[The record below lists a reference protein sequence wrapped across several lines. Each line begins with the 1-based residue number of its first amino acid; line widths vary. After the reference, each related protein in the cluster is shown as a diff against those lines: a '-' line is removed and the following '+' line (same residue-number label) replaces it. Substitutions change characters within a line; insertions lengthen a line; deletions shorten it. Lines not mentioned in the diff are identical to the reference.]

1 MSKWQLRGFRK
12 FIIVLIYIKVI
23 YPNAY
28 AMVYGIYIYGTI
40 FRCWVGV
47 CVGMLCG
54 REHVDNKTDSRTILF
69 WCGGKFYFKFGMTC
83 KNICKRKRIQRNNKS
98 LILACNLILLGHE
111 HGANTYTPVF
121 FRVSLIYCSI
131 YRLRKKKMAE
141 K

>member
-1 MSKWQLRGFRK
+1 MAVKRLSK
-12 FIIVLIYIKVI
+12 
-23 YPNAY
+23 
-28 AMVYGIYIYGTI
+28 VYYCTHLYQSYLPKCICHGLWYIYGTI

-47 CVGMLCG
+47 CIGMLCG